1 MEEEHAQG
9 VKKLSRAGIEIA
21 ARPENRQGTYSQS
34 YKEINRIY
42 ERAAEHGLQFAVSVQ
57 QMADDLHELATN
69 MERSRKHWK
78 QIGLNAEKKVADA
91 ESLAE
96 KAKAKYESL
105 AEQYERVKTGDK
117 QGGKFGLKGHKSAAQ
132 LEEELHRKVQQ
143 ADSDYASKVQS
154 AQAARQEL
162 ISTHRPQTV
171 RNLQQLITECDSGL
185 TLQVQKF
192 GGLPSRE
199 VSFTLFS
206 MLTLRIATFNEKLLV
221 GQALSISPLKAGQ
234 TGGPRTLQDIVQQID
249 NQKDFNDY
257 ILAKEKDPGAVSRQQ
272 VQYDRHPVSLLPLPL
287 RWNLF
292 PAVLMHA
299 NRAWHPHQR
308 LLLHP
313 VLKIN
318 GNLYYSRSR
327 PSLNSHHLPLRRL
340 LNHHSYLALVQ
351 YSRHQ
356 IRHKS
361 SHRLLSQ
368 SCR

>member
-42 ERAAEHGLQFAVSVQ
+42 ERASEHGLQFAVSVQ

-78 QIGLNAEKKVADA
+78 QIGLNAEKKVAEA

-143 ADSDYASKVQS
+143 ADSDYAAKVQS

-185 TLQVQKF
+185 ALQVQKF
-192 GGLPSRE
+192 GGFP
-199 VSFTLFS
+199 
-206 MLTLRIATFNEKLLV
+206 
-221 GQALSISPLKAGQ
+221 
-234 TGGPRTLQDIVQQID
+234 
-249 NQKDFNDY
+249 
-257 ILAKEKDPGAVSRQQ
+257 
-272 VQYDRHPVSLLPLPL
+272 PL
-287 RWNLF
+287 RC
-292 PAVLMHA
+292 P
-299 NRAWHPHQR
+299 
-308 LLLHP
+308 
-313 VLKIN
+313 
-318 GNLYYSRSR
+318 
-327 PSLNSHHLPLRRL
+327 
-340 LNHHSYLALVQ
+340 
-351 YSRHQ
+351 
-356 IRHKS
+356 
-361 SHRLLSQ
+361 LLSFP
-368 SCR
+368 R